1 MLLGN
6 ASTARVSSMVP
17 DADTPTPIH
26 ATLGTVKFTVTTRR
40 SELTIQD
47 SCNASVGDSVAVRSL
62 GSTSIDPLPESAE
75 SPGVGE
81 DDGDAPVEVEG
92 VGLAVGVGALKLILT
107 TCTAR
112 RHMR

>member
-81 DDGDAPVEVEG
+81 DDGDA
-92 VGLAVGVGALKLILT
+92 VGVGALKLILT

-112 RHMR
+112 RHMTDQA